1 MLQLCDGSKAKP
13 NLLLSLVR
21 VQRDPQGCIEYRME
35 KIWKEKEWDGKKWE
49 GWHFEREGTL
59 REGTL

>member
-35 KIWKEKEWDGKKWE
+35 KIGKEKEWDGKKM
-49 GWHFEREGTL
+49 GGMAL
-59 REGTL
+59 